1 MAEMVGEPFQDHFL
15 DRQCRLIKKFLQRL
29 AVAVGKFGTTNG
41 REKRV
46 VRCGG
51 SARCLRQ

>member
-1 MAEMVGEPFQDHFL
+1 MAEMVCEPFQDHFL